1 MYQRCLILV
10 NCDES
15 QADADSI
22 DRYRAKKRKNKP
34 VTAIF
39 ITNARPD
46 QIGGDLESFEEEHR
60 PPRVHLCPAFGLEGE
75 RERGSVCVRERE
87 RKSVYVCVSERERES
102 ARVQE
107 RG

>member
-10 NCDES
+10 NYDES

-22 DRYRAKKRKNKP
+22 DRYRAKRGKNKP
-34 VTAIF
+34 VKARF

-46 QIGGDLESFEEEHR
+46 QIGGDLESFEKEHR
-60 PPRVHLCPAFGLEGE
+60 PPRVHLCPGFRLEGE

-87 RKSVYVCVSERERES
+87 RKRVRVCV
-102 ARVQE
+102 
-107 RG
+107 